1 MNQTPFAA
9 HILLVEDDVE
19 LAQLTQTYLSNFGYR
34 VSIEADGAQA
44 LKRMLATP
52 PDLAIVD
59 LMLPSLDGISI
70 CRELRKHGQIPII
83 LLTASR
89 EMVDQVVGLE
99 LGADDF
105 ISKPVEPR
113 LLLARVRALLRR
125 SIESAVNAVAVVDSH
140 SDRLSFGELIIDHG
154 ARSVLLH
161 QQSIELSGPEFELL
175 WLLASHAGEILS
187 RDEIFRQMRGID
199 YDGANRTIDAH
210 IAHLRSKLA
219 ADVNTVARIKT
230 VRNKGYLFANSVE

>member
-1 MNQTPFAA
+1 MNQNSAAA

-19 LAQLTQTYLSNFGYR
+19 LAQLTQTYLSNYGFN
-34 VSIEADGAQA
+34 VQIEADGAQA
-44 LKRMLATP
+44 VKRIVASP

-59 LMLPSLDGISI
+59 LMLPSLDGISL
-70 CRELRKHGQIPII
+70 CREVRRHCQLPII

-125 SIESAVNAVAVVDSH
+125 SSETSVDTVRVVENDE
-140 SDRLSFGELIIDHG
+140 RLKFGEFIIDNG
-154 ARSVLLH
+154 SRTVLLH
-161 QQSIELSGPEFELL
+161 QRPIELSGPEFDLL

-199 YDGANRTIDAH
+199 YDGSNRTIDAH

-219 ADVNTVARIKT
+219 ADAEAAARIKT
-230 VRNKGYLFANSVE
+230 VRNKGYLFAHYSA